1 MFYENLKA
9 ICKKHN
15 TTVTAMLK
23 ELNISTGSTGN
34 WKKGQLP
41 RGEVLAQIANY
52 LDTSI
57 DYLIFGEYR
66 TNLTKEQLHL
76 LELYEST
83 PERAKYKV
91 VCDFERIVLEEIE
104 KFALKQDA
112 V

>member
-1 MFYENLKA
+1 MFYERLKA
-9 ICKKHN
+9 VCKERN
-15 TTVTAMLK
+15 TSVTAMLK
-23 ELNISTGSTGN
+23 ALNLSTSGTGY
-34 WKKGQLP
+34 WKKGKLP
-41 RGEVLAQIANY
+41 NGEVLAQIANY

-66 TNLTKEQLHL
+66 TNLTEEQLHL